1 MDLQQ
6 LKKLFPTLEE
16 DLYRKIIE
24 HATVKHVKAGEAL
37 LRVGQTIRSAMLII
51 DGVVKLYRE
60 DEEGKEFF
68 IYHLDAGQAC
78 SLSMVCAAK
87 HETSEVLAKAL
98 TDATVLAIPLEYMD
112 QWMSKYK
119 SWYQFVI
126 SSYRN
131 RFEELLKTIDA
142 IAFNGMDE
150 RLEYYLKKQVEKLG
164 TNLKITHQE
173 IANDLN
179 SSREVISR
187 LLKKMEAK
195 QWLVIHRNS
204 IEWIKK
210 DWCGCVTYINY
221 DLTLSLKFKSIDLI
235 NCFISIKVYV
245 ECRKKLEYLNC
256 SV

>member
-1 MDLQQ
+1 MDALQ
-6 LKKLFPTLEE
+6 LKQLFPNLEE
-16 DLYRKIIE
+16 GLYKEI
-24 HATVKHVKAGEAL
+24 VKHGTIKEVKAGETL
-37 LRVGQTIRSAMLII
+37 LKVGQTIRSTMLILN
-51 DGVVKLYRE
+51 GLVKLYRE
-60 DEEGKEFF
+60 DNDGKEFF

-126 SSYRN
+126 TSYRN

-142 IAFNGMDE
+142 IAFTGMDE

-164 TNLKITHQE
+164 NNLKITHQE

-195 QWLVIHRNS
+195 SWLVIHRNS

-210 DWCGCVTYINY
+210 D
-221 DLTLSLKFKSIDLI
+221 
-235 NCFISIKVYV
+235 
-245 ECRKKLEYLNC
+245 
-256 SV
+256 

>member
-1 MDLQQ
+1 MIIDKNN
-6 LKKLFPTLEE
+6 LKMLFPNLEE
-16 DLYRKIIE
+16 GLYNEIL
-24 HATVKHVKAGEAL
+24 KHSTIKEVKAGEAL
-37 LRVGQTIRSAMLII
+37 LRVGQTIRSTMLII

-60 DEEGKEFF
+60 DDEGKEFF

-98 TDATVLAIPLEYMD
+98 TDATILAIPLEFMD

-126 SSYRN
+126 TSYRN

-142 IAFNGMDE
+142 IAFSNMDE
-150 RLEYYLKKQVEKLG
+150 RLEDYLKKQVNKLG
-164 TNLKITHQE
+164 TNLKMTHQD

-195 QWLVIHRNS
+195 NWVVIHRNS
-204 IEWIKK
+204 MEWIKK
-210 DWCGCVTYINY
+210 
-221 DLTLSLKFKSIDLI
+221 
-235 NCFISIKVYV
+235 
-245 ECRKKLEYLNC
+245 
-256 SV
+256 

>member
-1 MDLQQ
+1 MDKENLQH
-6 LKKLFPTLEE
+6 LFPNFEE
-16 DLYRKIIE
+16 GLYKEIIKYGTIKE
-24 HATVKHVKAGEAL
+24 VKAGETL
-37 LRVGQTIRSAMLII
+37 LKVGQSIRSTMLII
-51 DGVVKLYRE
+51 DGLVKLYRE
-60 DEEGKEFF
+60 DDEGREFF

-98 TDATVLAIPLEYMD
+98 TDATILAIPLEFMD

-126 SSYRN
+126 TSYRN

-142 IAFNGMDE
+142 IAFSSMDE
-150 RLEYYLKKQVEKLG
+150 RLEDYLEKQVDKLG
-164 TNLKITHQE
+164 ATLKITHQE

-195 QWLVIHRNS
+195 GWLVIHRNS
-204 IEWIKK
+204 IEWIK
-210 DWCGCVTYINY
+210 
-221 DLTLSLKFKSIDLI
+221 SI
-235 NCFISIKVYV
+235 
-245 ECRKKLEYLNC
+245 
-256 SV
+256 

>member
-1 MDLQQ
+1 MDKNN
-6 LKKLFPTLEE
+6 LKQLFPGLDDGIYDEMLEHGTI
-16 DLYRKIIE
+16 K
-24 HATVKHVKAGEAL
+24 KVKAGETL
-37 LRVGQTIRSAMLII
+37 LKVGQTIRSTMLII
-51 DGVVKLYRE
+51 DGLVKLYRE
-60 DEEGKEFF
+60 DDEGKEFF

-98 TDATVLAIPLEYMD
+98 TDATVLAIPLAYMD
-112 QWMSKYK
+112 AWMSKYK

-126 SSYRN
+126 TSYRN

-142 IAFNGMDE
+142 IAFTGMDE

-164 TNLKITHQE
+164 NNLKITHQE

-195 QWLVIHRNS
+195 GWLIIHRNS
-204 IEWIKK
+204 IEWKPQPVK
-210 DWCGCVTYINY
+210 G
-221 DLTLSLKFKSIDLI
+221 S
-235 NCFISIKVYV
+235 
-245 ECRKKLEYLNC
+245 
-256 SV
+256 